1 MWSPEA
7 VGDARG
13 PEQAIEGEHQGHQS
27 RSPAPFIHP
36 RPHRI
41 LGLCLRLMP
50 ITADYEVS
58 QNNPDIGTSTEGRSI
73 GHVHDKSAPTGVRMI
88 LLMFIIG
95 HPSALTPAT
104 ITYTLMQG
112 NGCST
117 TYIPVQSV
125 QPEPP

>member
-7 VGDARG
+7 VGDARR
-13 PEQAIEGEHQGHQS
+13 PERAIKGEHQGQKS

-36 RPHRI
+36 RHHRI

-58 QNNPDIGTSTEGRSI
+58 QNNPDIGTSTQGRSI

-88 LLMFIIG
+88 L
-95 HPSALTPAT
+95 
-104 ITYTLMQG
+104 
-112 NGCST
+112 
-117 TYIPVQSV
+117 
-125 QPEPP
+125 